1 MCTMIAVSAAVTGSG
16 KGSTGWFPV
25 TRATVGYDHGTHSG
39 TEHALLLDFTNYDL
53 GVDARVAL
61 ELDLGSGRALMAQ
74 LQSAIEA
81 AEAIEVAEAVE
92 VAEAI
97 EAAEA
102 VEAAGNGAVAREG
115 SAWSNRGAGE

>member
-16 KGSTGWFPV
+16 KGPTGWFPV
-25 TRATVGYDHGTHSG
+25 TGATVGYDHGTHSG

-81 AEAIEVAEAVE
+81 AEAIEVPGDDA
-92 VAEAI
+92 AI
-97 EAAEA
+97 E
-102 VEAAGNGAVAREG
+102 VPGDDAGVREG
-115 SAWSNRGAGE
+115 SSGSSGGAVGEQGSR

>member
-25 TRATVGYDHGTHSG
+25 TRATVGYDHATHSG

-81 AEAIEVAEAVE
+81 AEAIE
-92 VAEAI
+92 
-97 EAAEA
+97 
-102 VEAAGNGAVAREG
+102 AAGDDAGVREQSAG
-115 SAWSNRGAGE
+115 SDRGAR

>member
-25 TRATVGYDHGTHSG
+25 TRATVGYDHATHSG

-81 AEAIEVAEAVE
+81 AEAIE
-92 VAEAI
+92 
-97 EAAEA
+97 AAGDDA
-102 VEAAGNGAVAREG
+102 TAEAAGDDAGVREQSAG
-115 SAWSNRGAGE
+115 SDRGAR